1 MNQTP
6 LNHRARSSILRSLA
20 CLLGLSALLSI
31 TACDANQHMSA
42 QQRADAEREQRQ
54 EVVRQ
59 QLERRYMIGPTSAA
73 KIDYAVQWQ
82 FQVPQ
87 RRVKQI
93 IPADDSTF
101 ILTHNNDLIRIMS
114 NDGRRVWTVSVAKSL
129 QKVHSIIPVKEQGLV
144 LVLTDNSI
152 LTLSLATGMAEAA
165 VIGKAKQNLE
175 WIANTECSVSGEYL
189 LYGAPSGQL
198 VWQAWQ
204 IGFAWRAYQIDHTVR
219 LKPTV
224 QNNIVVATGSSGVI
238 LAFDVRTASQIW
250 RTELLDNIVAEPA
263 VSSSAIYIAG
273 LDQHLRAF
281 DLSTGRRLWRVLTT
295 SPLTDSPVLIGNT
308 VYQQIPS
315 EGLAAFTALPNNMLN
330 GERRWTCD
338 SIAGSVITKRNNTLI
353 TWDARTKLLSTIASD
368 RGTPG
373 TQLHL
378 PDVSNVTSTNTEE
391 GTLYILGIDGR
402 MTCLAPTN

>member
-93 IPADDSTF
+93 IPADDSIF

-315 EGLAAFTALPNNMLN
+315 EGLAFTALPNNMLN